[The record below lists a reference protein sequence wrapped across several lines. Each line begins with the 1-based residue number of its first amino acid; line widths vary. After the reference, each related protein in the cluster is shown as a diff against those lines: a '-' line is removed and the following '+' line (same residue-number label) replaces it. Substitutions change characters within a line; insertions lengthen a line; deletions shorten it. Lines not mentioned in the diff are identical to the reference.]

1 MTAMMYVWMICGQ
14 WTFKGSDG
22 TCIPTD
28 MCMYVFV
35 LSSWIVHSVTKIRCR
50 FFFVYLHFIV
60 WHMSVY
66 VVWLCFFRLFDKRVY
81 ISCSCSF
88 SLSLSLCLL
97 AQFLSYSPPDSIR
110 TKHAGVLYRCRCI
123 HRKMHFCI
131 RRDGRRARVHT
142 FIDCHSQIF
151 MINRRPFGGNL

>member
-1 MTAMMYVWMICGQ
+1 MNDLWSVNIQRKRWHVHSNGYVYVCFCFVQLNCSFGNKNSM
-14 WTFKGSDG
+14 
-22 TCIPTD
+22 P
-28 MCMYVFV
+28 VFV
-35 LSSWIVHSVTKIRCR
+35 LFIFTSSFGIWVCMSFGFV
-50 FFFVYLHFIV
+50 FFGFLINVFIF
-60 WHMSVY
+60 
-66 VVWLCFFRLFDKRVY
+66 LAL
-81 ISCSCSF
+81 
-88 SLSLSLCLL
+88 SLSLTLSLCLL
-97 AQFLSYSPPDSIR
+97 AQFFSYSPPDSIR

>member
-1 MTAMMYVWMICGQ
+1 MNDLWSVNIQRKRWH
-14 WTFKGSDG
+14 
-22 TCIPTD
+22 
-28 MCMYVFV
+28 
-35 LSSWIVHSVTKIRCR
+35 VHSNGYVYVCFCFVQLNCSFGNKNSMPV
-50 FFFVYLHFIV
+50 FFVYLHFIV